1 MRNIVLI
8 FKRSERVEI
17 ILYVCHIKFGYK
29 KKSVIILSFYN
40 KKNQMNQ
47 INQPNQS
54 NQITQ
59 TNPNIQSICFNTQTD
74 QVCLSVTN
82 LNQDPLSTQGVF
94 QDVGGVIRNVLT
106 RRTFAQGARNGL
118 GLEPIPFSFSDAL
131 NPQSYND
138 GVRYSL
144 GL

>member
-40 KKNQMNQ
+40 KKNQM
-47 INQPNQS
+47 

-94 QDVGGVIRNVLT
+94 QDVGGVIRNVWT

-118 GLEPIPFSFSDAL
+118 GLEPIRFSFSDAL